1 MKKRICSILLTV
13 ALMMNGSVFA
23 IEPDDIARLV
33 AESKTRLEGETLPQK
48 PRSNVFVAVSLSM
61 PKASLERLA
70 RDAKDAQI
78 PLVFRGVTVE
88 ENLRQYE
95 TQLSA
100 SNRDIDSQKHSFN
113 NTPPK
118 SGELNDSNV
127 GINTLQNGS
136 KTPQEELKVKVEVT
150 PKTMLERYGKHLL
163 VRGLSRLEW
172 LISTGVTV
180 QIDPQVFRDF
190 AIDSVPVMVVV
201 APDSRHTNVKRHERI
216 EGDVTL
222 AYMLRALEKELKV
235 KIDNESQRT
244 DSNKENTSYNK
255 NVIGQISPL
264 LARLGERE

>member
-1 MKKRICSILLTV
+1 MKKRIGSILLTV
-13 ALMMNGSVFA
+13 ALMINGSVLA

-78 PLVFRGVTVE
+78 PLVFRGVTVD

-95 TQLSA
+95 THSSA
-100 SNRDIDSQKHSFN
+100 SIRDFNGQKYSIN

-118 SGELNDSNV
+118 SGELDSKV
-127 GINTLQNGS
+127 GIKTLQS
-136 KTPQEELKVKVEVT
+136 RAKTPQEELKVKVEVT

-163 VRGLSRLEW
+163 VRGLARLEW

-180 QIDPQVFRDF
+180 LIDPQVFRDF

-235 KIDNESQRT
+235 KIDNESQHT
-244 DSNKENTSYNK
+244 DSNKEIIAYNK

>member
-13 ALMMNGSVFA
+13 ALMMNGSVLA

-33 AESKTRLEGETLPQK
+33 AESKTRLEGETFPQK

-70 RDAKDAQI
+70 KDAKDAQI
-78 PLVFRGVTVE
+78 PLVFRGVTVN

-100 SNRDIDSQKHSFN
+100 SNRDFDSHRKKTDD
-113 NTPPK
+113 TPLMITSK
-118 SGELNDSNV
+118 ARL
-127 GINTLQNGS
+127 NTLQNGS
-136 KTPQEELKVKVEVT
+136 KTPQEELKVKVEVAS
-150 PKTMLERYGKHLL
+150 KTMLERYGKHLL
-163 VRGLSRLEW
+163 VRGLARLEW

-201 APDSRHTNVKRHERI
+201 DPDSRHTNVKRYERI

-244 DSNKENTSYNK
+244 DSNEEIIAYNK

>member
-1 MKKRICSILLTV
+1 MKKRIGSILLTV

-23 IEPDDIARLV
+23 IEPDEIARLV

-78 PLVFRGVTVE
+78 PLVFRGVTVD
-88 ENLRQYE
+88 ENLRQNE
-95 TQLSA
+95 TQSSA
-100 SNRDIDSQKHSFN
+100 SNRDIDSHRKKTED
-113 NTPPK
+113 TPSRITTK
-118 SGELNDSNV
+118 ARL
-127 GINTLQNGS
+127 NTLQNGS
-136 KTPQEELKVKVEVT
+136 KTPQEELKVKVEVA

-163 VRGLSRLEW
+163 VPGLARLEW

-201 APDSRHTNVKRHERI
+201 DPDSRHMNVKRHERI

-222 AYMLRALEKELKV
+222 AYMLRSLEKELKV
-235 KIDNESQRT
+235 KIDNVSQRT
-244 DSNKENTSYNK
+244 DSNKEIITYNK